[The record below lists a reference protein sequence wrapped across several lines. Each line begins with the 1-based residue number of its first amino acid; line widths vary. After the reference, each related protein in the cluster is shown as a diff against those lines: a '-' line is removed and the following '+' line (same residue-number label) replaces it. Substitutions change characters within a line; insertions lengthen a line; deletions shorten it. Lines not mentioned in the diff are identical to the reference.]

1 MSSFIGGKGQKK
13 DFLIKNE
20 KMVSIEVKSTPETRN
35 LLNFIKS
42 FNVKEGLLIHD
53 GRKDE
58 YLKTNDFKVKILPL
72 FELAF

>member
-1 MSSFIGGKGQKK
+1 MPSFIGGKEQKK

-20 KMVSIEVKSTPETRN
+20 KRVSIEVKSTPETRN

>member
-20 KMVSIEVKSTPETRN
+20 KRVSIEVKSTPETRN